1 MLLPEIVGGKA
12 RIYKAFPSRIFPP
25 SALSMDAELED
36 WVLEAGDLITARHLG
51 SIYTK
56 TSFTTGK
63 EMYIDFSRST
73 HIK

>member
-1 MLLPEIVGGKA
+1 
-12 RIYKAFPSRIFPP
+12 
-25 SALSMDAELED
+25 MDAELED

-63 EMYIDFSRST
+63 EMYIDLADQHTSSNVGW
-73 HIK
+73 